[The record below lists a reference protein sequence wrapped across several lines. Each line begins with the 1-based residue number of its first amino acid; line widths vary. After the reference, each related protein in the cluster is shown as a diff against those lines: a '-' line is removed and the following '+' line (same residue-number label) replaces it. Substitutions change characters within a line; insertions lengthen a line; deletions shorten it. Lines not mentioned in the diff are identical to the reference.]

1 MILTSVLILVTF
13 PWADSLFCFRKARDE
28 RLRPGSRQRK
38 GCDGF
43 REEDLSPV
51 ATKGC
56 RGGHRLS
63 LATLPPP
70 DWYRNFPIRFCFNT
84 ISLDSFFSLQVLPS
98 SQYFTAFQR
107 NFHSLG
113 EINLRFGDPPTSAWS
128 RFRITTSLGG
138 STSRPRYHYS
148 SKTSLKADASKLVSI
163 FSSLLQVD
171 LLTVKSHSKRRRS
184 S

>member
-13 PWADSLFCFRKARDE
+13 PWVDSLFCFRKARDE

-70 DWYRNFPIRFCFNT
+70 DWYRNFPLRFCFNT
-84 ISLDSFFSLQVLPS
+84 ISLF
-98 SQYFTAFQR
+98 
-107 NFHSLG
+107 
-113 EINLRFGDPPTSAWS
+113 S
-128 RFRITTSLGG
+128 RFRFCLLHNILLRFNAMFTLSAKSTFDLETLQLPLGHGFGLQLRSVVPLPVHGITIHAK
-138 STSRPRYHYS
+138 PV
-148 SKTSLKADASKLVSI
+148 SKLMPAN
-163 FSSLLQVD
+163 
-171 LLTVKSHSKRRRS
+171 
-184 S
+184 